1 MIESRREKLSNIKI
15 EQAQHAGLWL
25 DRYLCQQPERNERI
39 VDEKGTPQTQLFE
52 QAAGIPTPKLY
63 SRFYHHW
70 CAALAQADPVPLV
83 AKARVDGR
91 MIVGLGAESV
101 LETSVTLHRTYGVP
115 SIPGSALKGLTASFA
130 RQRLGSDWH
139 PDGTAYQTMFGDTTS
154 AGYITFFDALYVPG
168 SGYNQQPLHP
178 DVITVHHKKY
188 YQDGAKLEP
197 PADWDSPTPVP
208 FLSATGSYL
217 VAVSGPPDQDNRNGW
232 AVAAM
237 KLLRLALEEMGVG
250 AKTSS
255 GYGRLK
261 FTEDAHPATAYESA
275 ASKKTGQETPPAP
288 RIEPR
293 LPTIGEKF
301 RAEIDDIDDELGVVL
316 LKLPASFEDAAGAAI
331 PISPALRE
339 QTLVVIPPQHKTGG
353 GYRPGN
359 MRWVEVIGVRKQGK
373 IVEVKPITKDAMS

>member
-1 MIESRREKLSNIKI
+1 MIDSRREKLSNIKP

-39 VDEKGTPQTQLFE
+39 VDEKGTPQTQLFK

-115 SIPGSALKGLTASFA
+115 YIPGSALKGLTASFA

-139 PDGTAYQTMFGDTTS
+139 PDGIAYQTMFGDTTS

-217 VAVSGPPDQDNRNGW
+217 VAVSGPSGW
-232 AVAAM
+232 DDAAM
-237 KLLRLALEEMGVG
+237 NLLRLALEEMGVG

-261 FTEDAHPATAYESA
+261 FTEDAHPSLAHESA
-275 ASKKTGQETPPAP
+275 VSQTTGQETPLETPMTTSELVPAVGAIVTGNRAGFLRSKRDGRVRVKLNKYP
-288 RIEPR
+288 ARFVGV
-293 LPTIGEKF
+293 LP
-301 RAEIDDIDDELGVVL
+301 AEEAGGQATGGIKARVVRHDVQGDEIHVVL
-316 LKLPASFEDAAGAAI
+316 ERLK
-331 PISPALRE
+331 
-339 QTLVVIPPQHKTGG
+339 
-353 GYRPGN
+353 
-359 MRWVEVIGVRKQGK
+359 
-373 IVEVKPITKDAMS
+373 KDA

>member
-1 MIESRREKLSNIKI
+1 MIDSRREKLSNIKP

-25 DRYLCQQPERNERI
+25 DRYIRTQEREAKESRHDFVNEVAHI
-39 VDEKGTPQTQLFE
+39 HESL
-52 QAAGIPTPKLY
+52 LY
-63 SRFYHHW
+63 SSLYQSFYQRW

-91 MIVGLGAESV
+91 MIVGLGTESV
-101 LETSVTLHRTYGVP
+101 LETAVTLHRTYGVP
-115 SIPGSALKGLTASFA
+115 SIPGSALKGLAASFA

-217 VAVSGPPDQDNRNGW
+217 VAVSGPPDQDNGNGW

-255 GYGRLK
+255 GYGRL
-261 FTEDAHPATAYESA
+261 TLDSVQPATAYKLQQQSDASA
-275 ASKKTGQETPPAP
+275 DYRSPPPDPYQHALQAVQP
-288 RIEPR
+288 W
-293 LPTIGEKF
+293 LGEKVQMNF
-301 RAEIDDIDDELGVVL
+301 DRSIEGKGYIVHHKDQKLAIAGFVPLELAHGRTPQTGNNMSCIVLGVVEVDGTWYA
-316 LKLPASFEDAAGAAI
+316 KVEW
-331 PISPALRE
+331 
-339 QTLVVIPPQHKTGG
+339 PPKKKK
-353 GYRPGN
+353 R
-359 MRWVEVIGVRKQGK
+359 
-373 IVEVKPITKDAMS
+373 S